1 MINIVVLNL
10 FIAIILEGFAK
21 SAQETNMRVT
31 DECFDSF
38 RRVWMKYDPQ
48 ATEMIHAVHLYD
60 IIMDL
65 IVEELEIL
73 AKNSD
78 KERVNFNLHK
88 NRLLLYY
95 TKWQRGMLDD

>member
-21 SAQETNMRVT
+21 STQETNMRVT

-73 AKNSD
+73 SKNSD

-95 TKWQRGMLDD
+95 TKWQRGLLDD